1 MLSVGQKQLVS
12 FARAILADPQILV
25 MDEATSSVDTV
36 TETKMQV
43 GLDQVLSGRIS
54 FVIAHRLSTIR
65 NADRIVVLDG
75 GEISETGDHAQLIRR
90 GGHYAKLY
98 YQQSLQEA
106 TRDWSPDR
114 SNHQTDRGDDLV
126 EPSPA

>member
-1 MLSVGQKQLVS
+1 
-12 FARAILADPQILV
+12 

-36 TETKMQV
+36 TEAKIQRSL
-43 GLDQVLSGRIS
+43 GQVLSGRIS

-65 NADRIVVLDG
+65 NADRIVVLIDG
-75 GEISETGDHAQLIRR
+75 QISEIGDHAELIAR
-90 GGHYAKLY
+90 GGHYANLY

-106 TRDWSPDR
+106 TRDWSSER
-114 SNHQTDRGDDLV
+114 SNDQTDRGDDLV